1 MLYGCYTGSER
12 AGSPTA
18 ALQRDLV
25 VGEDANQTEEEV
37 RGATSMAGS
46 CHAWVLAAPPLGPP
60 MAPQLG
66 STPRSNTSGTAIIT
80 SFSIALIE
88 NSCNRSSAMQIRP
101 SFH

>member
-37 RGATSMAGS
+37 RGATSMAE
-46 CHAWVLAAPPLGPP
+46 AQIAALQSVV
-60 MAPQLG
+60 ARQKV
-66 STPRSNTSGTAIIT
+66 A
-80 SFSIALIE
+80 A
-88 NSCNRSSAMQIRP
+88 SSYARGFLDAVVEEFFADLHQAGHFYDP
-101 SFH
+101 VE